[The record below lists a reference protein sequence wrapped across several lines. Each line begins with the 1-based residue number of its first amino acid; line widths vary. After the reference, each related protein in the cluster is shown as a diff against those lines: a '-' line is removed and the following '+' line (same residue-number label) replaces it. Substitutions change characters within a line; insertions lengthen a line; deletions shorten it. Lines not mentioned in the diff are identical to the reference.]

1 MLENNLGYFPLFKK
15 YNLLMFFPF
24 STSTSFVKIQCLF
37 FGTTAKYT
45 CVRRRKEDL

>member
-1 MLENNLGYFPLFKK
+1 MLENNLGYFPRLTK

-24 STSTSFVKIQCLF
+24 STSTFFVKIQCLF

-45 CVRRRKEDL
+45 CVRWRKEDL